1 MEKILVSACLLG
13 INCKYNGKN
22 NYIEE
27 IEEIK
32 NRYQIIS
39 FCPEESS
46 GLSTPRTPSEIKN
59 GKVFSKDGRDLS
71 AYFIRGAEKAL
82 EICKKENIK
91 LALLKEKSPSCGSSY
106 IYDGSFSNKL
116 IKSPGI
122 TSRLLMENSIKIY
135 SENEIKELLK

>member
-32 NRYQIIS
+32 NKYQVFS

-46 GLSTPRTPSEIKN
+46 GLPTPRTPSEIKD

-71 AYFIRGAEKAL
+71 SYFIKGAEKAL

-106 IYDGSFSNKL
+106 VYDGSFSNKL

-122 TSRLLMENSIKIY
+122 TSKLLMENSIKVY
-135 SENEIKELLK
+135 SENEIKNLLK